1 MGWEGAGGGRNLV
14 LGAQAHFC
22 SSHLSLGAGLQKG
35 TQSRCLPDN
44 PCISSPNSGSTSR
57 PHGSHF
63 RQPLSPSK
71 MLPGKWCFSD
81 PQNEEVLLTIQPPM
95 SPVVPLDLLPLFPPW
110 TRKPSVTTLWV
121 KNVSVM
127 CCFFSDWAP
136 FSAPSLCQAYPTGSN
151 AHRHA

>member
-22 SSHLSLGAGLQKG
+22 SSPLSLGADLQKG
-35 TQSRCLPDN
+35 TQSCCLPDN

-71 MLPGKWCFSD
+71 MVPRKWCFSD
-81 PQNEEVLLTIQPPM
+81 PQNEEVPLTIQPPM
-95 SPVVPLDLLPLFPPW
+95 SPVVPLNLLPLFPPQ
-110 TRKPSVTTLWV
+110 TRKPPVTTL
-121 KNVSVM
+121 
-127 CCFFSDWAP
+127 
-136 FSAPSLCQAYPTGSN
+136 
-151 AHRHA
+151 